1 MTASSFAAVGLADG
15 SEIAAALK
23 AAMAGGLPV
32 APLPTEPNERRQV
45 LEMLQPRQPV
55 PEPDI
60 AAIVATSG
68 STGKAK
74 GVLLSRSAIQ
84 ASAEA
89 TSRRLGG
96 PGHWVLALPAHYVAG
111 LMVLA
116 RCLVGGT
123 SAYPTAPDL
132 SDLPEVVGS
141 LPGRRYIS
149 VVPTQ
154 LVRALQYPERAR
166 ALASFDAVLVGGA
179 AVDPLVLDR
188 ARTAGVAVV
197 TTYGMSETCGG
208 CVYDGVPL
216 DCAEVSLE
224 PATQR
229 VLMRGAML
237 FSGYR
242 LRPDLTAAA
251 LTGARPTG
259 PGRSSAGLSR
269 PTLRTQDR
277 GQLVAG
283 RLAVLGRVDDVV
295 ISGGMNVD
303 LAAVERACRRWLET
317 TGRRGEV
324 AVVGVP
330 DPEWGTRIVAVTDVS
345 GSVVGLRSALLR
357 SLPGYALPRLLVRLD
372 VLPRTSSGK
381 IDRQRLV
388 GAIADVAVA
397 AVPFDQGE
405 PA

>member
-1 MTASSFAAVGLADG
+1 
-15 SEIAAALK
+15 
-23 AAMAGGLPV
+23 
-32 APLPTEPNERRQV
+32 
-45 LEMLQPRQPV
+45 
-55 PEPDI
+55 
-60 AAIVATSG
+60 
-68 STGKAK
+68 
-74 GVLLSRSAIQ
+74 
-84 ASAEA
+84 
-89 TSRRLGG
+89 
-96 PGHWVLALPAHYVAG
+96 VAG

-132 SDLPEVVGS
+132 SDLPELVGS

-179 AVDPLVLDR
+179 AVDPSLLDR

-197 TTYGMSETCGG
+197 PTYGMSETCGG

-229 VLMRGAML
+229 VLVRGPML

-251 LTGARPTG
+251 LTGAGLTRAGPTG
-259 PGRSSAGLSR
+259 AGLTGAGLSR

-277 GQLVAG
+277 GELVAG

-303 LAAVERACRRWLET
+303 LAAVERACRKWLET

-330 DPEWGTRIVAVTDVS
+330 DPDWGTRIVAVTDVS
-345 GSVVGLRSALLR
+345 GSVVGLRSELLQ
-357 SLPGYALPRLLVRLD
+357 SLPGYAVPRSLVRLD

-388 GAIADVAVA
+388 GAIADLAVA
-397 AVPFDQGE
+397 ALPFDQGDRRDS
-405 PA
+405 